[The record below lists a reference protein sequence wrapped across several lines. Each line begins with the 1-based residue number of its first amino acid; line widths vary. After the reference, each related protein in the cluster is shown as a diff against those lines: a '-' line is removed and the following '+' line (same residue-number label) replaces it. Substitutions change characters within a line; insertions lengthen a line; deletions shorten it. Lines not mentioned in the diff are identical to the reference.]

1 MLVSFLFLLF
11 LCKSK
16 EKIKIIFKS
25 LICKLQGF
33 FFLKYFFNTDYI
45 KCIQNISQIFISL
58 SGNHSKKIGTQEKGR
73 KLYFCR
79 HLAFNSIYQMS
90 SKATKSRFS
99 CYNNWSLTTA
109 ALVGNISGVEFQ
121 LVWNYFT
128 AILLPLTFRCKVK
141 P

>member
-58 SGNHSKKIGTQEKGR
+58 SGNHSKQIGTQEKGR

-79 HLAFNSIYQMS
+79 HLAFRFNLPNEFKGHKIQVQLLQQLIFNYSSTSRKHQWSRISIGLKLFYSNIAASDFQMQS
-90 SKATKSRFS
+90 
-99 CYNNWSLTTA
+99 
-109 ALVGNISGVEFQ
+109 
-121 LVWNYFT
+121 
-128 AILLPLTFRCKVK
+128 
-141 P
+141 